1 MRYCSKHL
9 FQMDAEIFFN
19 NLTAHQLAVY
29 SYLVFC
35 SGSRNACQ
43 MNVRTIAAA
52 CGCSESSVRRALHG
66 LREREFI
73 DVKGAVQKL
82 RSGGYRRTCNCY
94 YLLDRS
100 EWKPPGGALCSS
112 K

>member
-1 MRYCSKHL
+1 MRYFSKQL
-9 FQMDAEIFFN
+9 FQMDAEIFYCG
-19 NLTAHQLAVY
+19 LTAHQLAVY

-43 MNVRTIAAA
+43 MNVRTIAAV

-66 LREREFI
+66 LRERGFI

-82 RSGGYRRTCNCY
+82 RSGGYRRTCNRY

-100 EWKPPGGALCSS
+100 EWKPLGSA
-112 K
+112 

>member
-1 MRYCSKHL
+1 MRYYSKQL
-9 FQMDAEIFFN
+9 FQMDAEIFYHS
-19 NLTAHQLAVY
+19 LTAHQLAVY

-66 LREREFI
+66 LRERGFI

-82 RSGGYRRTCNCY
+82 RSGGYRRTCNRY

-100 EWKPPGGALCSS
+100 EWKPADGMQCAS

>member
-1 MRYCSKHL
+1 MRYFSKQL
-9 FQMDAEIFFN
+9 FQIDAEIFYYS
-19 NLTAHQLAVY
+19 LTAHQLAVY

-43 MNVRTIAAA
+43 LNVRTIAAA

-66 LREREFI
+66 LRERGFI

-82 RSGGYRRTCNCY
+82 KSGGYW
-94 YLLDRS
+94 RS
-100 EWKPPGGALCSS
+100 YNL
-112 K
+112 